1 MQKKQI
7 CISVLCLLC
16 SWDCCA
22 QINKRIIRGLEAMRR
37 IDTLLITTAT
47 SNLKHAR
54 ERETSQANRI
64 LGGLSIGVTGVG
76 GMMLF
81 SGLAEQKAD
90 EDAENAMR
98 AYLAT
103 FICNYGDGKNI
114 RGGETNIELP
124 GGNDLLE
131 LKTEYIALARD
142 LKQRKEQLEM
152 APGIEENVIL
162 DAATSGLY
170 DDVAVGKTDGAFT
183 SLSRAL
189 LDENSDDVAAWE
201 QQKSDAEKKIKAG
214 SIVGGAGAVGGLV
227 GDLII
232 NQDTDK

>member
-37 IDTLLITTAT
+37 IDTLLITTAA

-76 GMMLF
+76 GMMLS

-103 FICNYGDGKNI
+103 FICIYGDGKNI

-142 LKQRKEQLEM
+142 LKQCKEQLEM

-170 DDVAVGKTDGAFT
+170 DDVAVGKTDGAYN

-189 LDENSDDVAAWE
+189 LDEDGDDGIALE
-201 QQKSDAEKKIKAG
+201 QQKSNVAQKIKTGGVLGGVGAAG
-214 SIVGGAGAVGGLV
+214 SMV
-227 GDLII
+227 GDLLI
-232 NQDTDK
+232 NSDAE